1 MLLDSIATK
10 SKIMIMR
17 NIIIITRKERR
28 FTKEENMK
36 MGRGS
41 IRITSIYSKED
52 SISSYEDGS
61 DDDTK

>member
-1 MLLDSIATK
+1 
-10 SKIMIMR
+10 
-17 NIIIITRKERR
+17 
-28 FTKEENMK
+28 MK

>member
-1 MLLDSIATK
+1 
-10 SKIMIMR
+10 MIMR